1 MLSVSYTHLDVY
13 KRQALE
19 RLGAMMAA
27 PPETMVATAIA
38 AAAAGATLG
47 ELTRALR
54 VNDGARPTI
63 VPLPLVRAAEPFE
76 QLRRKTLS
84 LTLSQGEREPDSSP
98 LSPRERAGERAS
110 ARVFLANLG
119 PPRQHKARADFAQAF
134 FEVGGF
140 QVITN
145 NGFPDPATAAA
156 AAVASGAPA
165 VVICSTDETYPDL
178 VPPLVSAIRQ
188 AAPATVI
195 VLAGRPAEQVEALQ
209 AVGVDEFIYMGA
221 DCVTLNDWLITA
233 ISQD

>member
-1 MLSVSYTHLDVY
+1 M
-13 KRQALE
+13 
-19 RLGAMMAA
+19 
-27 PPETMVATAIA
+27 
-38 AAAAGATLG
+38 
-47 ELTRALR
+47 
-54 VNDGARPTI
+54 
-63 VPLPLVRAAEPFE
+63 
-76 QLRRKTLS
+76 
-84 LTLSQGEREPDSSP
+84 
-98 LSPRERAGERAS
+98 
-110 ARVFLANLG
+110 
-119 PPRQHKARADFAQAF
+119 
-134 FEVGGF
+134 
-140 QVITN
+140 ITN

>member
-1 MLSVSYTHLDVY
+1 M
-13 KRQALE
+13 
-19 RLGAMMAA
+19 
-27 PPETMVATAIA
+27 
-38 AAAAGATLG
+38 G

-54 VNDGARPTI
+54 LNDGARPTI
-63 VPLPLVRAAEPFE
+63 VPIPLVRAGEPFE

-84 LTLSQGEREPDSSP
+84 LTLSQREREPDTGP
-98 LSPRERAGERAS
+98 LAPRERAGEKASIPLAPRERAS

-140 QVITN
+140 QILTN

-156 AAVASGAPA
+156 AAIASGAPA

-188 AAPATVI
+188 AAPATAI
-195 VLAGRPAEQVEALQ
+195 VLAGRPEEQREALQ
-209 AVGVDEFIYMGA
+209 AAGVDEFIYLGA
-221 DCVTLNDWLITA
+221 DCVALNEWLIVR
-233 ISQD
+233 ISDGGIPEWKRR

>member
-1 MLSVSYTHLDVY
+1 M
-13 KRQALE
+13 
-19 RLGAMMAA
+19 
-27 PPETMVATAIA
+27 
-38 AAAAGATLG
+38 
-47 ELTRALR
+47 
-54 VNDGARPTI
+54 NDGARPTI